1 MRREIAALII
11 LSTVSVAPV
20 FLTYAQKQESIPR
33 IGFLQAGA
41 APGTNLE
48 MFLHGLRDLGYVE
61 GKNIIIELR
70 FAEGKQARLSELATK
85 RVQLKCD
92 AISLGGTRIIF
103 AAKA

>member
-1 MRREIAALII
+1 
-11 LSTVSVAPV
+11 
-20 FLTYAQKQESIPR
+20 
-33 IGFLQAGA
+33 
-41 APGTNLE
+41 
-48 MFLHGLRDLGYVE
+48 VE